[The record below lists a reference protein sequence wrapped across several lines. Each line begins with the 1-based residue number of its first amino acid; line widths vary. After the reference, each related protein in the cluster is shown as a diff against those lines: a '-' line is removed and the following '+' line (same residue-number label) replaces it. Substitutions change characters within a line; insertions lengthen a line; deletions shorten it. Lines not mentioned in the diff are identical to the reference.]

1 MRKYKG
7 KFFEEIKI
15 TLSGKRLNPSNSVTY
30 LFVRIDDFLRWHD
43 QVTNITVKLNR
54 ASALLLKI
62 RNFVKMKKKKKK
74 KHLLCNIRLPSSIFF
89 LVCAKNS
96 NTVNRLII
104 H

>member
-7 KFFEEIKI
+7 KFSEEIKI

-62 RNFVKMKKKKKK
+62 RNFVKMKKKKKRNIYFAIFDS
-74 KHLLCNIRLPSSIFF
+74 HLAFSFLFVLKTVIQSID
-89 LVCAKNS
+89 
-96 NTVNRLII
+96 
-104 H
+104 

>member
-7 KFFEEIKI
+7 KFSEEIKI

-30 LFVRIDDFLRWHD
+30 LFVRIDDLLRWHD

-74 KHLLCNIRLPSSIFF
+74 KKKETSTLQYSTPI
-89 LVCAKNS
+89 
-96 NTVNRLII
+96 
-104 H
+104 